1 MLTPRFGVAST
12 HKLHQGPIVLYLDTI
27 QIDAVVVR
35 KCRKR
40 TVQQTGSLVGT
51 LRALRPMDG
60 FGGNLMEMLYRKS
73 WC

>member
-12 HKLHQGPIVLYLDTI
+12 HKLHQGPIVLYLDSS

-40 TVQQTGSLVGT
+40 AVQQTGSLVGT
-51 LRALRPMDG
+51 LRALTGTLVPH
-60 FGGNLMEMLYRKS
+60 FGLCGQWMALVGI
-73 WC
+73 